1 MEDFVDVS
9 AVGGTSFIQIILS
22 EFIHHSKI
30 IHVSQRALSYFDS
43 SSILYSFSTECG
55 DMDIMQHQWRISVL
69 PCSNQG
75 GDVFTAA
82 VVIDLSVLTAGCVR
96 PSRVSAG
103 PGEPAAVSAPSAAA
117 GALLHRPAPGR
128 RQSGP
133 AGGAEERLRGL
144 PAVRPRHRG
153 HRQH

>member
-1 MEDFVDVS
+1 M
-9 AVGGTSFIQIILS
+9 
-22 EFIHHSKI
+22 
-30 IHVSQRALSYFDS
+30 
-43 SSILYSFSTECG
+43 
-55 DMDIMQHQWRISVL
+55 L

-82 VVIDLSVLTAGCVR
+82 VVIDLSVLSAWCVR
-96 PSRVSAG
+96 PSRVSPG
-103 PGEPAAVSAPSAAA
+103 PGEPAAVSASSAAA

-128 RQSGP
+128 RQSGS
-133 AGGAEERLRGL
+133 AGGAEERLRRL